1 MLKAGVLLIF
11 LAFLPKFSFSQIF
24 INTSYGRSF
33 YSKGDFRGNDFQ
45 IGLQKR
51 LSNIF
56 EASLMLGSYQFSKS
70 HEYYYRANTS
80 GPFDQLAEFRHLV
93 LINHADLGVNYTII
107 NKRFK
112 VAIGV
117 AGSVSRL
124 ITTSPKEYSIVFPD
138 ITDFPLPIYQIYFQD
153 KFKTTIAGPSAK
165 VNCQYSISK
174 NAIVGLSFSYLQL
187 KDILVWSFP
196 LNFKYQLDK

>member
-1 MLKAGVLLIF
+1 MFRNILLLVF
-11 LAFLPKFSFSQIF
+11 LVFSPVCSFCQIS
-24 INTSYGRSF
+24 INTLYGRSF

-51 LSNIF
+51 LANNF

-70 HEYYYRANTS
+70 DEYYYRATPLGS
-80 GPFDQLAEFRHLV
+80 FDQVAEYRHLV
-93 LINHADLGVNYTII
+93 LINHMDLGVNYKLI
-107 NKRFK
+107 NKKIK
-112 VAIGV
+112 VVLGV

-138 ITDFPLPIYQIYFQD
+138 ITNFSLPIYQIYFQD
-153 KFKTTIAGPSAK
+153 KFKTTIIGPTANL
-165 VNCQYSISK
+165 NCQYSISK

-187 KDILVWSFP
+187 KDILIWSFP
-196 LNFKYQLDK
+196 INFKYQLSN

>member
-1 MLKAGVLLIF
+1 MFRNGILLVF
-11 LAFLPKFSFSQIF
+11 LAFSPISSFSQIS
-24 INTSYGRSF
+24 INTKYGRSF

-51 LSNIF
+51 MSKNF

-70 HEYYYRANTS
+70 DEYYYKATPLGS
-80 GPFDQLAEFRHLV
+80 FDQLAEFRHLV
-93 LINHADLGVNYTII
+93 LINHMDLGVNYKLI
-107 NKRFK
+107 NKKIK
-112 VAIGV
+112 VVLGV

-138 ITDFPLPIYQIYFQD
+138 ITNFSLPIYQIYFQD
-153 KFKTTIAGPSAK
+153 KFKTTIVGPSANI
-165 VNCQYSISK
+165 NCQYSISK

-187 KDILVWSFP
+187 KDILIWSFP
-196 LNFKYQLDK
+196 LNFKYQLSN